1 MGVQGVWQQRRG
13 GGRRG
18 GGGGG
23 VGGQHALQP
32 LKVSNFLT
40 ATRRGRSCFAPMA
53 RTGSAPLLSDF
64 LQEKERAAA
73 AASVLSRV
81 VLDRNVYL
89 NLGLLLCGQERS
101 YICIFQKMVVG
112 RTSAFVGPK
121 NMSHL

>member
-1 MGVQGVWQQRRG
+1 
-13 GGRRG
+13 
-18 GGGGG
+18 
-23 VGGQHALQP
+23 
-32 LKVSNFLT
+32 
-40 ATRRGRSCFAPMA
+40 MA

-73 AASVLSRV
+73 AACVLSRV

-89 NLGLLLCGQERS
+89 DLGLLSCGQERS
-101 YICIFQKMVVG
+101 YIFIFPTKMVVG